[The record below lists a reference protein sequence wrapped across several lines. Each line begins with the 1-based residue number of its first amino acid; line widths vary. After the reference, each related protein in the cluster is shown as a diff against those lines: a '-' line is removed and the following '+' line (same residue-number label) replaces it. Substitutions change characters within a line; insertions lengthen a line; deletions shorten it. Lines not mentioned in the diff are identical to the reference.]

1 MKEQKPDQD
10 QQSILY
16 VYSLYSSFS
25 EVKYL
30 QYTGALV
37 IFFYLMK
44 QNIFP
49 DYREHLLIYDY
60 KDTRRFLW
68 EDKKF
73 MTDVNTVRNNGFLS
87 RARLRAQNYRDMNAH
102 QCTQS
107 GFDFLKSIGFENT
120 EHAQKIKNHLTCG
133 CGKLYSVDLK
143 DNGPQLICKQ
153 CKKSGFEVKGF
164 LFNPNQPINHPFKP
178 AFI

>member
-1 MKEQKPDQD
+1 MKELSLDQD
-10 QQSILY
+10 QQSLLY
-16 VYSLYSSFS
+16 VYSLYSSYS

-44 QNIFP
+44 KNIFP
-49 DYREHLLIYDY
+49 NYQEHLLIYDY

-73 MTDVNTVRNNGFLS
+73 MNDVNIVRNNGFLS

-102 QCTQS
+102 QCTPA
-107 GFDFLKSIGFENT
+107 GFQFLRHSEFDQT
-120 EHAQKIKNHLTCG
+120 SHAQQIKELLTCK
-133 CGKLYSVDLK
+133 CGRLYSVELMDSAPQLNCKNCKKAGIVLK
-143 DNGPQLICKQ
+143 D
-153 CKKSGFEVKGF
+153 F
-164 LFNPNQPINHPFKP
+164 LFNSDHPIEQTFNP